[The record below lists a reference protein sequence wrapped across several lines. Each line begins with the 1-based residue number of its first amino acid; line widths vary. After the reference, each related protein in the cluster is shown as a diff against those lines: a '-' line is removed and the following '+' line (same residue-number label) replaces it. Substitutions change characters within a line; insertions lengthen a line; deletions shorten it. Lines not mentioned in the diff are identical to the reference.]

1 MSRAMIITVGTG
13 TGTEREEAIRSLAHG
28 IVTSIRT
35 SNPDLI
41 VFFVTE
47 ESQKGTIPEIKD
59 QYPELP
65 ANEMVLITDMND
77 INSIYEKIKDKIRDL
92 KNSGYDVV
100 IDFTSGTK
108 AMSASAVLAATSES
122 VMLSYVI
129 GKRIGGKVVQGEEQV
144 LSYSP
149 VKGIVDFQEKTLRE
163 LFNAYQF
170 ESCLEIVKRV
180 GEITSDPKV
189 VEKLSKYR
197 QLADGYSLW
206 DKFNHKQ
213 ALEILKTFDNSMVDI
228 KENKRI
234 LFRMEEGEYK
244 DYRLLICDLM
254 NNARR
259 RLEEGKYDDAVARLY
274 RTIELVAQSV
284 LRTKYDIE
292 SGDVEVWNLRS
303 RGGVK
308 LEKKYEK
315 LRDKK
320 GKIKLSLKKD
330 FELLNDLGDKA
341 GKKFLEDSTMNGML
355 AKRNI
360 SILAHGLVPVK
371 KEDAERMFGG
381 VKEYIKPVINDAS
394 SLMKKLEFPK
404 LREC

>member
-13 TGTEREEAIRSLAHG
+13 TGTERGEAIRSLAHG
-28 IVTSIRT
+28 IVASIRT

-59 QYPELP
+59 KYPELP
-65 ANEMVLITDMND
+65 ANEMVLIMDMND

-92 KNSGYDVV
+92 KNSGYGVV

-213 ALEILKTFDNSMVDI
+213 ALEILKTFDNSMVNI
-228 KENKRI
+228 EENKRI

-315 LRDKK
+315 LRDKE
-320 GKIKLSLKKD
+320 GKVKLSLKKD
-330 FELLNDLGDKA
+330 FELLQDLGDKA

-371 KEDAERMFGG
+371 KEDAEGMFEG
-381 VKEYIKPVINDAS
+381 VKEYIKPVIKDAS
-394 SLMKKLEFPK
+394 SLMKKLGFPK